1 MIPTFGCLPSWF
13 YINFII
19 PGIIGV
25 NILLSIISVFMSIGL
40 RNAIWNED
48 KGCQGP
54 KILYVFLLSLIFY
67 HKLCLFIP
75 SYSLGMGIYLT
86 LCIIWLLFILRL
98 FLPSFGYLSF
108 LQTLFLFIIL
118 SLVMVG

>member
-48 KGCQGP
+48 ERVPRAKDP
-54 KILYVFLLSLIFY
+54 
-67 HKLCLFIP
+67 LCLP
-75 SYSLGMGIYLT
+75 S
-86 LCIIWLLFILRL
+86 
-98 FLPSFGYLSF
+98 
-108 LQTLFLFIIL
+108 
-118 SLVMVG
+118 